1 MAFRP
6 LLWWAKRDLRWN
18 KSFETSKMASIC
30 RVNHIPLNENQA
42 YCANLWQRYWRYQV
56 FCKGIGT
63 IKSFA
68 KVLALLNLCKG
79 FGTIISLAK
88 ATALKMLV
96 KLQFFERLKYC

>member
-1 MAFRP
+1 MAFTP

-18 KSFETSKMASIC
+18 KSYETSKMASIC

-42 YCANLWQRYWRYQV
+42 YCANLWQRY
-56 FCKGIGT
+56 GA

-79 FGTIISLAK
+79 FGTIKSLAK

>member
-42 YCANLWQRYWRYQV
+42 YCANLWQRYCHYQI
-56 FCKGIGT
+56 FGKGIGA
-63 IKSFA
+63 IKSLVKA
-68 KVLALLNLCKG
+68 LALSNLWQKQQ
-79 FGTIISLAK
+79 L
-88 ATALKMLV
+88 
-96 KLQFFERLKYC
+96 